1 MYDILRETRAYQEM
15 TKESREEGRQEGLE
29 EGLEEGRQE
38 GLEEGLEKGR
48 QEGKLEALRQ
58 TLLTIAQERFHN
70 AKMTRLTKGQAT
82 IINDPDVLQDL
93 ILKVS
98 LAQTL
103 EEAQK
108 YLLDW
113 PDTNPV

>member
-15 TKESREEGRQEGLE
+15 TKESREEGR
-29 EGLEEGRQE
+29 EEGRQE
-38 GLEEGLEKGR
+38 GLEEGR

-70 AKMTRLTKGQAT
+70 AKLTRLTKGQAT

-113 PDTNPV
+113 PDTNNEHN

>member
-1 MYDILRETRAYQEM
+1 M
-15 TKESREEGRQEGLE
+15 TKESREEGREEGRQEGLE
-29 EGLEEGRQE
+29 E
-38 GLEEGLEKGR
+38 GR

-70 AKMTRLTKGQAT
+70 AKLTRLTKGQAT

-113 PDTNPV
+113 PDTNNEHN

>member
-29 EGLEEGRQE
+29 EG
-38 GLEEGLEKGR
+38 R

-70 AKMTRLTKGQAT
+70 TKMTRLAKGQAT

-113 PDTNPV
+113 PDTN

>member
-29 EGLEEGRQE
+29 E
-38 GLEEGLEKGR
+38 GR

-70 AKMTRLTKGQAT
+70 AKMTRLTKGQAA
-82 IINDPDVLQDL
+82 IVNDPDVLQGL

-113 PDTNPV
+113 PDTNNEHN